1 MRHKC
6 CTIQKK
12 SENQEMA
19 QESRECKKLREHV
32 RVSSVL
38 SFECQKRNKV
48 KSEAKG
54 KKKAK
59 KNTHRSSVGKLTV
72 DFKEKKERT

>member
-1 MRHKC
+1 MSLAKKDEAQMLHN
-6 CTIQKK
+6 TKK

-38 SFECQKRNKV
+38 SFEWQKRNKV

-54 KKKAK
+54 KKK
-59 KNTHRSSVGKLTV
+59 TPTEVLLVS
-72 DFKEKKERT
+72 